1 MLRSICLSMMNMDI
15 LLTTQ
20 RYWLANHP
28 TILYVCWLY
37 VFIIFVCLLFCSFL
51 SLFLYQR
58 WRDKPDVLRYL
69 PTKDLCLQSVIYAK
83 LMTDRKTNGLA
94 DFNTKFQHDPI
105 ALNSSELYVF
115 RFLQYRQ
122 SSSFFSVVTRD

>member
-1 MLRSICLSMMNMDI
+1 M
-15 LLTTQ
+15 
-20 RYWLANHP
+20 
-28 TILYVCWLY
+28 
-37 VFIIFVCLLFCSFL
+37 
-51 SLFLYQR
+51 
-58 WRDKPDVLRYL
+58 LRYL

-115 RFLQYRQ
+115 NFLQYTQ
-122 SSSFFSVVTRD
+122 SSCVFSVSIRDDPYWISRKNSLELIELSSINKVSLV